1 MTIIF
6 EFAADCKAIL
16 FGQISLGDTMISFF
30 KPQLSIALAA
40 IPIFS
45 GNWGLTKII
54 EGLTIFTIM
63 NLNHGIT

>member
-1 MTIIF
+1 MIIYITLIALIIIRF
-6 EFAADCKAIL
+6 
-16 FGQISLGDTMISFF
+16 S

-54 EGLTIFTIM
+54 EGLIIFTIM
-63 NLNHGIT
+63 NLNHEIT